1 MSLSQDVMM
10 EQESTTVPES
20 TGVVGGLASDPHKV
34 NKTRTLTDIRRR
46 ISIGLASDRYKVDKT
61 MTLTDIRRR
70 ISTSKRKEPPYR
82 NKICVIANEGKKCEG
97 LVKNNRCLDLNTI
110 LKD

>member
-10 EQESTTVPES
+10 EQERTTVPES

-46 ISIGLASDRYKVDKT
+46 IS
-61 MTLTDIRRR
+61 
-70 ISTSKRKEPPYR
+70 TSKRKEPPYR
-82 NKICVIANEGKKCEG
+82 NKICVIANEGK
-97 LVKNNRCLDLNTI
+97 NA
-110 LKD
+110 KDW